1 MAVIKVLEPSRKKP
15 DKSKKDFVS
24 KAARMLKPPK
34 KRVDERKNPPK
45 KSLGKKGPTSRKD
58 LLSQKVQ
65 EKRGYISANRRL
77 FFILA
82 VVICLVVAFA
92 LYSGSEAGNETNINQ
107 TNNSQA
113 NATFN
118 IYDDENITFNYPLNW
133 NISEEVESPVM
144 VTVYKDNNNLLSV
157 FSEDLGNMTL
167 HDKLVEWKANLLQ
180 TSNITYE
187 QAITVDNA
195 RAYDVESSIQS
206 DSTTY
211 VTRGVAFEKNRRV
224 YFLVFVFNQSLLN
237 YKDDMELILN
247 SFHVKE
253 SS

>member
-1 MAVIKVLEPSRKKP
+1 
-15 DKSKKDFVS
+15 
-24 KAARMLKPPK
+24 MLKPPK
-34 KRVDERKNPPK
+34 KRVDERKSLPK

-77 FFILA
+77 VLILA
-82 VVICLVVAFA
+82 AVICLVVLFAF
-92 LYSGSEAGNETNINQ
+92 YSGSEAGNGTSTNQ

-118 IYDDENITFNYPLNW
+118 TYNNDNITFNYPLDW
-133 NISEEVESPVM
+133 NVSEDVESPVM
-144 VTVYKDNNNLLSV
+144 VTVYKDSNNLLSV
-157 FSEDLGNMTL
+157 FSENLGNMTL
-167 HDKLVEWKANLLQ
+167 HDKLVEWKSNLLQ

-195 RAYDVESSIQS
+195 RAYDVESSVRS

-253 SS
+253 SG

>member
-1 MAVIKVLEPSRKKP
+1 
-15 DKSKKDFVS
+15 
-24 KAARMLKPPK
+24 MLKPPK
-34 KRVDERKNPPK
+34 KRVDERKSPPK
-45 KSLGKKGPTSRKD
+45 KSLDKKGPTSRKD

-82 VVICLVVAFA
+82 AVICLVVGFA
-92 LYSGSEAGNETNINQ
+92 LYSGSEAGNEANTNQ

-133 NISEEVESPVM
+133 NLSEEVESPVM